1 MPKGP
6 SAAATATARVTYAVE
21 LARGASHISSTL
33 SPETERR
40 AIVETIGEFCEL
52 YGEAKLPLF
61 QKLLAEELRQRGKKE
76 AALAVAQFKFV
87 CNCAGR

>member
-61 QKLLAEELRQRGKKE
+61 QKLLAEEVRQRGKKE